1 MSDAAPE
8 KQPER
13 PRSAAGTVAA
23 GIFASRIVGFVREA
37 VVAFFLGVGAHTDV
51 FQAAFRAPNLLQN
64 LLGEG
69 TISAAFIPV
78 YRRMIQ
84 EGPDAAS
91 GRFAGASASTLLLV
105 GSLLVL
111 PGLLLA
117 RAGVSMPVAGYVGAA

>member
-1 MSDAAPE
+1 MADAAPE
-8 KQPER
+8 KHPER

-78 YRRMIQ
+78 YSRMIQ
-84 EGPDAAS
+84 EGREEEA
-91 GRFAGASASTLLLV
+91 GRFARSEERRVGKEWRAWRSAGTL
-105 GSLLVL
+105 GY
-111 PGLLLA
+111 
-117 RAGVSMPVAGYVGAA
+117 GVKATAE